1 MVKIVCIK
9 PPKAVRAVLRLVLR
23 AGAPKPDGK

>member
-1 MVKIVCIK
+1 MVKIICVK

-23 AGAPKPDGK
+23 TAAADKRG